1 MHALIALLA
10 GLALPL
16 SFAPYGLWPLALLS
30 LAVLFDGWRD
40 VTPRAAAL
48 RGYLFGIG
56 MFGHGVSWIQV
67 SIHKF
72 GLPLYSF
79 SVTMTA
85 LFVLFMALYPA
96 LAGWLVRRL
105 PARDDTWRLLLVAPV
120 AWTLVECLRGA
131 FLSGFP
137 WLVVGYG
144 QVGSWFSGYVPLGGA
159 YVASFA
165 VALAAAALAR
175 ILGTL
180 RRRGTAAGDGRPR
193 ATTCAAATLVALPL
207 AGALLARIEWTTS
220 LGAPARVA
228 LVQGAVPQAA
238 KWRPEYREPTLR
250 LYAELSEPHWGK
262 AVVIWPESALPAFPQ
277 EIAGFLAAI
286 AEKARK
292 AGTAFLVGIPTGDA
306 RGAYYNSLLM
316 LGAGE
321 GRYDK
326 HHLVPF
332 GEYLPFDAQLRPLL
346 NFLAI
351 PMSSFTPGDEVQA
364 PLVAGELR
372 FGASI
377 CYEDAY
383 AAEIRKALPAAN
395 VLVNVSDDA
404 WFGDSLAPHQHLE
417 IAQVRALEAGRPL
430 LRATN
435 TGISAII
442 DHRGRVLARS
452 PQFEPHVLSGAADA
466 RSGATPFARFGHWP
480 LYAVSVL
487 LLACAAL
494 TGRRDQATGPG

>member
-1 MHALIALLA
+1 MKHALIALLA

-16 SFAPYGLWPLALLS
+16 SFAPYGLWPLAMLS
-30 LAVLFDGWRD
+30 LTVLFHAWREG
-40 VTPRAAAL
+40 TPKAAAL
-48 RGYLFGIG
+48 RGYLFGVG

-72 GLPLYSF
+72 GLPMYSF

-105 PARDDTWRLLLVAPV
+105 PARDETWRTLLVAPV
-120 AWTLVECLRGA
+120 VWTLVECIRGA

-144 QVGSWFSGYVPLGGA
+144 QVDSWFAGYVPLAGA
-159 YVASFA
+159 YGASLA
-165 VALAAAALAR
+165 VALAAAALAQVV
-175 ILGTL
+175 
-180 RRRGTAAGDGRPR
+180 AAGPRGGSASGTGRLRIP
-193 ATTCAAATLVALPL
+193 ACAAVTLAALPL
-207 AGALLARIEWTTS
+207 AGVWLGRIEWTAS
-220 LGAPARVA
+220 MGPPARVA

-262 AVVIWPESALPAFPQ
+262 NVVVWPESALPAFPQ
-277 EIAGFLAAI
+277 EIEGFLSTLSDR
-286 AEKARK
+286 ARE
-292 AGTAFLVGIPTGDA
+292 AGTAFMVGIPTGDA

-351 PMSSFTPGDEVQA
+351 PMSSFTPGDERQA
-364 PLVAGELR
+364 PLVAGGLR

-383 AAEIRKALPAAN
+383 ATEVRKALPAAN

-417 IAQVRALEAGRPL
+417 IARVRALEAGRPL

-442 DHRGRVLARS
+442 DHRGRVSARS
-452 PQFEPHVLSGAADA
+452 PQFEPYVLTGEADA
-466 RSGATPFARFGHWP
+466 RSGPTPFVRYGHWP
-480 LYAVSVL
+480 VYAVSAL
-487 LLACAAL
+487 LLGLAAL
-494 TGRRDQATGPG
+494 AARRKPG

>member
-1 MHALIALLA
+1 MKHALIALLA

-30 LAVLFDGWRD
+30 LAVLFNAWRE
-40 VTPRAAAL
+40 VTPKVAAL
-48 RGYLFGIG
+48 RGYLFGVG
-56 MFGHGVSWIQV
+56 LFGHGVSWIQV

-72 GLPLYSF
+72 GLPVYSF

-120 AWTLVECLRGA
+120 VWTLVESIRGA

-144 QVGSWFSGYVPLGGA
+144 QVASWFAGYVPLAGA
-159 YVASFA
+159 YGASLA
-165 VALAAAALAR
+165 VALAAAALAQ
-175 ILGTL
+175 GAHAAL
-180 RRRGTAAGDGRPR
+180 RGAGAAGTGRQR
-193 ATTCAAATLVALPL
+193 GSACAALTLVVLPL
-207 AGALLARIEWTTS
+207 AGVLLGRIEWTAPV
-220 LGAPARVA
+220 GPPARVA

-262 AVVIWPESALPAFPQ
+262 DVVIWPESALPAFPQ
-277 EIAGFLAAI
+277 EIDDYLSTLS
-286 AEKARK
+286 ARARE
-292 AGTAFLVGIPTGDA
+292 AGTAFMVGIPTGDA

-351 PMSSFTPGDEVQA
+351 PMSSFTPGEARQA
-364 PLVAGELR
+364 PLVAGALR

-383 AAEIRKALPAAN
+383 ASEVRKALPAAN

-452 PQFEPHVLSGAADA
+452 PQFEPHVLSGEADA
-466 RSGATPFARFGHWP
+466 RKGATPFARYGHWP
-480 LYAVSVL
+480 LYAVGVL
-487 LLACAAL
+487 LLVIATAAS
-494 TGRRDQATGPG
+494 RRRAG